1 MNNDKKSILSTVLF
15 FGAVWGF
22 LEATLGYL
30 LHWTPD
36 WISGSVMFP
45 IGAFL
50 VIRAYLKTGSRK
62 AALLVGVVAA
72 GIKAFDFLLPLPPQG
87 PIRIFVPMYCILIEA
102 AVAVLVIPLLD
113 KNRAGSR
120 WWALPVAST
129 AWRLGYVALIWIRN
143 GSVPVLIATPEA
155 FLSFFGT
162 VNAVSSVLALALHE
176 LNRGWAKSWDWKWTR
191 RPVFASLALLVSVAV
206 SMLFAF
212 YL

>member
-1 MNNDKKSILSTVLF
+1 MKNDKKSILSTALF

-30 LHWTPD
+30 LHWVPD

-50 VIRAYLKTGSRK
+50 VIRAYLKTGSRR
-62 AALLVGVVAA
+62 AALLVGLVAA

-102 AVAVLVIPLLD
+102 AVTVLVIPLLD
-113 KNRAGSR
+113 RNRAGSR
-120 WWALPVAST
+120 FWALPAAST
-129 AWRLGYVALIWIRN
+129 AWRLGYVALIWARN
-143 GSVPVLIATPEA
+143 GAVPVLIATPEA
-155 FLSFFGT
+155 FFSFFIEINLISGLL
-162 VNAVSSVLALALHE
+162 AVALHE

-191 RPVFASLALLVSVAV
+191 RPVFAALALFVSIAV
-206 SMLFAF
+206 SMLFTY